1 MLETSLLLATCLQ
14 IFPPSLRLASCFH
27 NSAFEEPKVL
37 ISIKSHW
44 PIFFFL
50 CFVLFVLYLRNLFKS
65 KVAMISV

>member
-44 PIFFFL
+44 PIFFFFMF
-50 CFVLFVLYLRNLFKS
+50 CAFCVVFEKS
-65 KVAMISV
+65 FQI